1 MYLLK
6 FILTC
11 CMAMVFI
18 IGCASEKKMESQ
30 TTETAQ
36 EASTKADSAITPAAY
51 QEVTLN
57 VTGMT

>member
-1 MYLLK
+1 
-6 FILTC
+6 
-11 CMAMVFI
+11 MAMVFI